1 MWKSAITANLSNN
14 GAVNELHVYSGAS
27 TSETRDVI
35 PHGKVNGPVITS
47 ARMLIGY
54 FDDWRTGMETFA
66 DVNNLVAPRTE
77 AGRLA
82 RLSVGRV
89 GEYWPRKTH
98 TLPMWRFQIIIMKCW
113 FQAAFAI
120 IKGISYSALTQGTA

>member
-1 MWKSAITANLSNN
+1 M
-14 GAVNELHVYSGAS
+14 NELHVYSGAS

-66 DVNNLVAPRTE
+66 DANNLVAPRTE
-77 AGRLA
+77 KLDAWHAFRLA
-82 RLSVGRV
+82 EL

-113 FQAAFAI
+113 FQAA
-120 IKGISYSALTQGTA
+120 LQ